1 MTSFEKD
8 FVPKFP
14 SYHLNAQN
22 ELETYLAKHPQR
34 IRTTTILACSSRVVD
49 GPLCQ
54 YRRGFF
60 DHLKPRAFVTNVGI
74 VGWIFFG
81 GNVKNNEQVSSRNCI
96 YLSSFS
102 VYSLLEFAYNK
113 DLL

>member
-1 MTSFEKD
+1 MPFFLEDLTNDGHCQTFHLTDKRQYIPTMTSFEKD

-34 IRTTTILACSSRVVD
+34 IRTTTILACSSRIVD

-60 DHLKPRAFVTNVGI
+60 DHLKPRAFVTNVGT
-74 VGWIFFG
+74 VGWIFF
-81 GNVKNNEQVSSRNCI
+81 VT
-96 YLSSFS
+96 
-102 VYSLLEFAYNK
+102 
-113 DLL
+113 